1 MRLAAMQPYFF
12 PYLGYFQLIA
22 AADQFLL
29 YDNLNYIR
37 QGWVHRNR
45 IRLKGG
51 GEFYCAAP
59 LLGASSNVRIRDVRV
74 DPAGRWPGRFLDLL
88 EHNYKK
94 APFFDEVFPALE
106 RAVRRPATHLTEVN
120 RNGIRAVAE
129 FLGIATPISHDTAPF
144 QDFEDAAHAEQP
156 SPWLAALARELG
168 TADVKTLRVLYLCRQ
183 ARADVYLN
191 PPGGRDL
198 YARDV
203 FAQNGVALQFLLPTL
218 APYPQ
223 QGAGFLPGLS
233 ILDVLMNC
241 GREGTRRQLPN
252 CTVG

>member
-22 AADQFLL
+22 AADRFLL
-29 YDNLNYIR
+29 YDNLNYMR

-94 APFFDEVFPALE
+94 APFYDEVFPAIE
-106 RAVRRPATHLTEVN
+106 QAVRRPATHLTEVN
-120 RNGIRAVAE
+120 RNGICAVAE

-144 QDFEDAAHAEQP
+144 QEFEDAARAE
-156 SPWLAALARELG
+156 SGPWLAALAQALWFGTIGGAGLDVFEREPPVPEALLG
-168 TADVKTLRVLYLCRQ
+168 ADNLVLLPHLGSATRETREAMGFRVLDNLM
-183 ARADVYLN
+183 DFFD
-191 PPGGRDL
+191 GRVP
-198 YARDV
+198 RDR
-203 FAQNGVALQFLLPTL
+203 VA
-218 APYPQ
+218 
-223 QGAGFLPGLS
+223 
-233 ILDVLMNC
+233 
-241 GREGTRRQLPN
+241 
-252 CTVG
+252 

>member
-22 AADQFLL
+22 AADKFLL
-29 YDNLNYIR
+29 YDNLNYMR

-45 IRLKGG
+45 IRLKGR
-51 GEFYCAAP
+51 GEFYCAPP
-59 LLGASSNVRIRDVRV
+59 LLGASSNVKIHEVRIN
-74 DPAGRWPGRFLDLL
+74 PAGRWPDRFLDLI

-94 APFFDEVFPALE
+94 APFFAETFPVIE
-106 RAVRRPATHLTEVN
+106 RAVRLPATHLTTVN
-120 RNGIRAVAE
+120 RHGILAVARH
-129 FLGIATPISHDTAPF
+129 LGIATPIAP
-144 QDFEDAAHAEQP
+144 DAARFLPFEEAARAEDR
-156 SPWLAALARELG
+156 PWLAALAREMG
-168 TADVKTLRVLYLCRQ
+168 TTDVKTLRVLYMCRLE
-183 ARADVYLN
+183 RADAYLN
-191 PPGGRDL
+191 PPGGREL

-203 FAQNGVALQFLLPTL
+203 FAQNGVALQFIQPTL

-223 QGAGFLPGLS
+223 QGDGFLPGLS

-252 CTVG
+252 CTLG

>member
-94 APFFDEVFPALE
+94 APFYDEVFPAIE
-106 RAVRRPATHLTEVN
+106 QAVRRPATHLTEVN
-120 RNGIRAVAE
+120 QNGILAVADSLSAMMQE
-129 FLGIATPISHDTAPF
+129 RPYK
-144 QDFEDAAHAEQP
+144 AAMNFSHAESEIHAQSGRMYDP
-156 SPWLAALARELG
+156 LVVDAFRKARPHILSWMDESR
-168 TADVKTLRVLYLCRQ
+168 AMPCLR
-183 ARADVYLN
+183 
-191 PPGGRDL
+191 
-198 YARDV
+198 
-203 FAQNGVALQFLLPTL
+203 
-218 APYPQ
+218 
-223 QGAGFLPGLS
+223 AG
-233 ILDVLMNC
+233 
-241 GREGTRRQLPN
+241 
-252 CTVG
+252 

>member
-29 YDNLNYIR
+29 YDNLNYMR

-45 IRLKGG
+45 IRLKGR
-51 GEFYCAAP
+51 GEFYCVVP
-59 LLGASSNVRIRDVRV
+59 LLGASSNARIHEVRV
-74 DPAGRWPGRFLDLL
+74 DPAQRWPGRFLDLI

-94 APFFDEVFPALE
+94 APFFGDVFPVIE
-106 RAVRRPATHLTEVN
+106 QAVRHPATHLTDVN
-120 RNGIRAVAE
+120 RHGIRAVAE

-144 QDFEDAAHAEQP
+144 QPFEEAVRAEH
-156 SPWLAALARELG
+156 SPWLAALARDMG
-168 TADVKTLRVLYLCRQ
+168 TAEIKTLRVLYLCRQ
-183 ARADVYLN
+183 VHADTYLN

-198 YARDV
+198 YSPEM
-203 FAQNGVALQFLLPTL
+203 FAQNGVTLQFLLPTL

-223 QGAGFLPGLS
+223 QGDGFLPGLS

-252 CTVG
+252 FAVG

>member
-1 MRLAAMQPYFF
+1 MRFAAMQPYFF

-22 AADQFLL
+22 AADRFLL
-29 YDNLNYIR
+29 YDNLNYMR

-59 LLGASSNVRIRDVRV
+59 LLGASSNVMIRDVRV

-94 APFFDEVFPALE
+94 APFYDEVFPAIE
-106 RAVRRPATHLTEVN
+106 QAVRRPATHLTEVN

-129 FLGIATPISHDTAPF
+129 FLGIATPIFHDTAPF
-144 QDFEDAAHAEQP
+144 QDFEDAARAER
-156 SPWLAALARELG
+156 SPWLDELARDMG

-183 ARADVYLN
+183 TGADAYLN
-191 PPGGRDL
+191 PPGGREL

-203 FAQNGVALQFLLPTL
+203 FAQNGVALQFLQPTL

-223 QGAGFLPGLS
+223 QGDGFLPGLS

-252 CTVG
+252 FALG

>member
-1 MRLAAMQPYFF
+1 MRFAAMQPYFF

-22 AADQFLL
+22 AADRFLL
-29 YDNLNYIR
+29 YDNLNYMR

-94 APFFDEVFPALE
+94 APFYDDVFPAIE
-106 RAVRRPATHLTEVN
+106 QAVRRPATHLTEVN

-144 QDFEDAAHAEQP
+144 QDFEDAARAER
-156 SPWLAALARELG
+156 SPWLDELARDMG
-168 TADVKTLRVLYLCRQ
+168 TTDIKTLRVLYLCRQ
-183 ARADVYLN
+183 ERADAYLN
-191 PPGGRDL
+191 PPGGREL

-203 FAQNGVALQFLLPTL
+203 FAQNDVALQFLQPTL

-223 QGAGFLPGLS
+223 QGDGFLPGLS

-252 CTVG
+252 CAIG

>member
-22 AADQFLL
+22 AADRFLL
-29 YDNLNYIR
+29 YDNLNYMR

-94 APFFDEVFPALE
+94 APFYDDVFPAIE
-106 RAVRRPATHLTEVN
+106 QAVRRPATHLTEVN

-144 QDFEDAAHAEQP
+144 QDFEEAARAER
-156 SPWLAALARELG
+156 SPWLDELALDMG
-168 TADVKTLRVLYLCRQ
+168 TTDIKTLRVLYLCRQ
-183 ARADVYLN
+183 ERADAYLN
-191 PPGGRDL
+191 PPGGREL

-203 FAQNGVALQFLLPTL
+203 FAQNGVALQFLQPTL

-223 QGAGFLPGLS
+223 QGDGFLPGLS

-252 CTVG
+252 CAIG

>member
-1 MRLAAMQPYFF
+1 MRFAAMQPYFF

-22 AADQFLL
+22 AADRFLL

-94 APFFDEVFPALE
+94 APFYDDVFPAIE
-106 RAVRRPATHLTEVN
+106 QAVRRPATHLTEVN

-144 QDFEDAAHAEQP
+144 QDFEEAARAER
-156 SPWLAALARELG
+156 SPWLDELALDMG
-168 TADVKTLRVLYLCRQ
+168 TTDIKTLRVLYLCRQ
-183 ARADVYLN
+183 ERADAYLN
-191 PPGGRDL
+191 PPGGREL

-203 FAQNGVALQFLLPTL
+203 FAQNGVALQFLQPTL

-223 QGAGFLPGLS
+223 QGDGFLPGLS

-252 CTVG
+252 CAIG

>member
-22 AADQFLL
+22 AADRFLL
-29 YDNLNYIR
+29 YDNLNYMR

-94 APFFDEVFPALE
+94 APFYDEVFPVIE
-106 RAVRRPATHLTEVN
+106 QAVRRPATHLTEVN
-120 RNGIRAVAE
+120 RYGIRAVAE
-129 FLGIATPISHDTAPF
+129 FLGISTPISHDTAPF
-144 QDFEDAAHAEQP
+144 QDFEEAARAER
-156 SPWLAALARELG
+156 SPWLAALARDMG

-183 ARADVYLN
+183 ERADAYLN
-191 PPGGRDL
+191 PPGGREL
-198 YARDV
+198 YAREP
-203 FAQNGVALQFLLPTL
+203 FARNGFALQFLLPTL

-223 QGAGFLPGLS
+223 QGDGFLSGLS

-252 CTVG
+252 FALE

>member
-22 AADQFLL
+22 AADRFLL
-29 YDNLNYIR
+29 YDNLNYMR

-94 APFFDEVFPALE
+94 APFYDDVFPAIE
-106 RAVRRPATHLTEVN
+106 QAVRRPATHLTEVN

-144 QDFEDAAHAEQP
+144 QDFEEAARAER
-156 SPWLAALARELG
+156 SPWLDELALDMG
-168 TADVKTLRVLYLCRQ
+168 TTDIKTLRVLYLCRQ
-183 ARADVYLN
+183 ERADAYLN
-191 PPGGRDL
+191 PPGGREL

-203 FAQNGVALQFLLPTL
+203 FAQNDVALQFLQPTL

-223 QGAGFLPGLS
+223 QGDGFLPGLS

-252 CTVG
+252 CAIG